1 MMLMPR
7 RNLGLDL
14 FDEMFDDSFFRG
26 NENYSSMMKT
36 DVSEKDGNYL
46 LEMDLPG
53 FSKDEVRAQLH
64 DGYLTIQAQK
74 NESNDKKDENGKY
87 IFRERRTGSC
97 SRTFYVGDHITQ
109 QDIKA
114 SFENGTLKLTFP
126 KMTPEK
132 IEAQKKYITIE

>member
-7 RNLGLDL
+7 RSYDL

-26 NENYSSMMKT
+26 HENRTSLMKT
-36 DVSEKDGNYL
+36 DILEKDGNYL

-53 FSKDEVRAQLH
+53 FSKDDVRAQLH
-64 DGYLTIQAQK
+64 DGYLTIQAERK
-74 NESNDKKDENGKY
+74 TSSDKKDENGKY
-87 IFRERRTGSC
+87 VFRERHTGSC
-97 SRTFYVGDHITQ
+97 SRTFYVGEHVTQ
-109 QDIKA
+109 EDIKA

-126 KMTPEK
+126 KMTPER

>member
-7 RNLGLDL
+7 RSYDL

-26 NENYSSMMKT
+26 HENRTSLMKT
-36 DVSEKDGNYL
+36 DVFEKDGNYL

-53 FSKDEVRAQLH
+53 FSKDDVRAQLH
-64 DGYLTIQAQK
+64 DGYLTIQAERK
-74 NESNDKKDENGKY
+74 TSSDKKDENGKY
-87 IFRERRTGSC
+87 VFRERHTGSC
-97 SRTFYVGDHITQ
+97 SRTFYVGEHVTQ
-109 QDIKA
+109 EDIKA

-126 KMTPEK
+126 KMTPER

>member
-7 RNLGLDL
+7 RSYDL

-26 NENYSSMMKT
+26 RENRTSLMKT
-36 DVSEKDGNYL
+36 DVLEKDGNYL

-53 FSKDEVRAQLH
+53 FSKDDVRAQLH
-64 DGYLTIQAQK
+64 DGYLTIQAERK
-74 NESNDKKDENGKY
+74 TSSDKKDENGKY
-87 IFRERRTGSC
+87 VFRERHTGSC
-97 SRTFYVGDHITQ
+97 SRTFYVGEHVTQ
-109 QDIKA
+109 EDIKA

-126 KMTPEK
+126 KMTPER

>member
-7 RNLGLDL
+7 RSYDL

-26 NENYSSMMKT
+26 HENRTSLMKT
-36 DVSEKDGNYL
+36 DVLEKDGNYL

-53 FSKDEVRAQLH
+53 FSKDDVRAQLH
-64 DGYLTIQAQK
+64 DGYLTIQAERK
-74 NESNDKKDENGKY
+74 TSADKKDENGKY
-87 IFRERRTGSC
+87 VFRERHTGSC
-97 SRTFYVGDHITQ
+97 SRTFYVGEHVTQ
-109 QDIKA
+109 EDIKA

-126 KMTPEK
+126 KMTPER

>member
-7 RNLGLDL
+7 RSYDL
-14 FDEMFDDSFFRG
+14 FDEMFDDPFFRG
-26 NENYSSMMKT
+26 QENRASMMKT
-36 DVSEKDGNYL
+36 DVIEKDGNYL

-53 FSKDEVRAQLH
+53 FTKDDVRAQLH
-64 DGYLTIQAQK
+64 DGYLTIQAEKTASSDQ
-74 NESNDKKDENGKY
+74 KDENGKY
-87 IFRERRTGSC
+87 VFRERHTGSC

-109 QDIKA
+109 EDIKA
-114 SFENGTLKLTFP
+114 SFENGTLKLIFP

>member
-7 RNLGLDL
+7 RSYDL

-26 NENYSSMMKT
+26 HENRTSLMKT
-36 DVSEKDGNYL
+36 DVLEKDGNYL

-53 FSKDEVRAQLH
+53 FSKDDVRAQLH
-64 DGYLTIQAQK
+64 DGYLTIQAERK
-74 NESNDKKDENGKY
+74 TSSDKKDENGKY
-87 IFRERRTGSC
+87 VFRERHTGSC
-97 SRTFYVGDHITQ
+97 SRTFYVGEHVTQ
-109 QDIKA
+109 EDIKA

-126 KMTPEK
+126 KMTPER

>member
-7 RNLGLDL
+7 RSYDL
-14 FDEMFDDSFFRG
+14 FDEMFDDPFFRG
-26 NENYSSMMKT
+26 QENRASMMKT
-36 DVSEKDGNYL
+36 DVIEKDGNYL

-53 FSKDEVRAQLH
+53 FTKDDVRAQLH
-64 DGYLTIQAQK
+64 DGYLTIQAEKTTSSDQ
-74 NESNDKKDENGKY
+74 KDENGKY
-87 IFRERRTGSC
+87 VFRERHTGSC

-109 QDIKA
+109 EDIKA
-114 SFENGTLKLTFP
+114 SFENGTLKLIFP